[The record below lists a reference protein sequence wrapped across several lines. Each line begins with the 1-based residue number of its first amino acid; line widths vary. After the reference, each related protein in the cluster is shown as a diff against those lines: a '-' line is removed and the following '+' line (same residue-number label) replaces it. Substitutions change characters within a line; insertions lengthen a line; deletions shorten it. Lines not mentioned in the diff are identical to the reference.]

1 MNNEQLFWLVCI
13 VLLNIA
19 AYLVGKHEG
28 KNNGYQTTITL
39 LSAIA
44 PEEMAII
51 RKKMDQVDPV
61 KFAFDYIAKSRME
74 KNNVEK
80 RNS

>member
-1 MNNEQLFWLVCI
+1 MNNEQIFWLICI

-39 LSAIA
+39 LGAIA

-61 KFAFDYIAKSRME
+61 KFAIEYVQQNRE
-74 KNNVEK
+74 VK
-80 RNS
+80 R

>member
-1 MNNEQLFWLVCI
+1 M
-13 VLLNIA
+13 LNIA

-28 KNNGYQTTITL
+28 KNDGYQTTITL

-51 RKKMDQVDPV
+51 RKKMDQLDPV
-61 KFAFDYIAKSRME
+61 KFTFDYIAKSRME
-74 KNNVEK
+74 KDNAEK

>member
-1 MNNEQLFWLVCI
+1 MLSGEQLFWMICI

-19 AYLVGKHEG
+19 AYLVGRHDG
-28 KNNGYQTTITL
+28 KNKGYQTTITL

-51 RKKMDQVDPV
+51 RKKMEQLDPV
-61 KFAFDYIAKSRME
+61 RFAIDYVAKSRME
-74 KNNVEK
+74 KDNGK
-80 RNS
+80 

>member
-1 MNNEQLFWLVCI
+1 MNSEQLFWLIYI

-19 AYLVGKHEG
+19 AYWVGRHDG
-28 KNNGYQTTITL
+28 KNKGYQTTITL
-39 LSAIA
+39 LGAIA

-61 KFAFDYIAKSRME
+61 KFAIDYVAKSRME
-74 KNNVEK
+74 KNSVEK